1 MKRWN
6 GFTIIELLVVI
17 IILSVLANI
26 VIVGYGSWQQ
36 RIAST
41 SVKSDILQAS
51 AGLKSYRNFKNTY
64 PPNLAGTG
72 FASSNNVGLIL
83 YTDAPSIG
91 VYQSLTPNQ
100 NAQLFLNSC
109 NANLQNTYSTSCSF
123 AGNKN
128 GAKIHV
134 KGTNST
140 NAIWNMPIQQSD
152 VVLDCGTNCLN
163 ATNTMIQQF
172 TAQGGTFPIN
182 SNGNT
187 SQLPEPTQVPNGP
200 ATKYC
205 IEGRSASYPEIVF
218 YSRSDAPKIQSGTCP
233 SDPDLHYYQ

>member
-17 IILSVLANI
+17 MVISILVGI
-26 VIVGYGSWQQ
+26 VIIGYESWQQ
-36 RIAST
+36 RVADT

-51 AGLKSYRNFKNTY
+51 AGLKSYKNFQNTY

-72 FASSNNVGLIL
+72 FAPSKNVGLVL
-83 YTDAPSIG
+83 YTDAASIG
-91 VYQSLTPNQ
+91 VYQSLSPDE

-109 NANLQNTYSTSCSF
+109 NANLQNTNSTSCSF
-123 AGNKN
+123 AGSGN

-140 NAIWNMPIQQSD
+140 NAIWNIPIQQSD
-152 VVLDCGTNCLN
+152 VVLNCGIVCSN

-172 TAQGGTFPIN
+172 LAQGGTFPIN
-182 SNGNT
+182 GTGNT
-187 SQLPEPTQVPNGP
+187 AQLPEPTKVPNGP
-200 ATKYC
+200 ASKYC
-205 IEGRSASYPEIVF
+205 LEGRSGSYPQIVF
-218 YSRSDAPKIQSGTCP
+218 YSLSNEPKIQSGACP
-233 SDPDLHYYQ
+233 SDPELHYYQ